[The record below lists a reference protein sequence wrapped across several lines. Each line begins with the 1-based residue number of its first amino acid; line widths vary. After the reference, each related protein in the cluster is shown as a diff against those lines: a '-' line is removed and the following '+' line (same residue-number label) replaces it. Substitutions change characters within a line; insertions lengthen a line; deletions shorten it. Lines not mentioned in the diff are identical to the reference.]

1 LTLVFLKKDAAKIRV
16 IPELSKFF
24 PEILLF
30 SLIFVPFSFVLYK
43 FCYDEKIGFCIARQE
58 MRGSF
63 FILDKGILQGAQT
76 TSQEREKAIK
86 ITLKIHSR

>member
-1 LTLVFLKKDAAKIRV
+1 MV

-30 SLIFVPFSFVLYK
+30 SLIFVPISFVLYK
-43 FCYDEKIGFCIARQE
+43 FCYDEKIGFCIASKV
-58 MRGSF
+58 MRGAF
-63 FILDKGILQGAQT
+63 FILDNGTWQGAQT

-86 ITLKIHSR
+86 ITLKIDSR